1 MTDKDYQALQSAQ
14 LLYLWNVMEVPRG
27 TSIAALYLELGIL
40 PIQFET
46 EKRQLLFM
54 RRILNKDFD
63 DPGKDFD
70 DPLQLVYNEQLEY
83 EFEKNWANYV
93 RTATYTPADPKSTLF
108 DKPSNNRLL
117 YYYLNISIF
126 WKYIDKLRFWHL
138 I

>member
-14 LLYLWNVMEVPRG
+14 LLYLWNVMEVLRG

-46 EKRQLLFM
+46 EKRQLLFL

-93 RTATYTPADPKSTLF
+93 RTATYTPADPKSILF
-108 DKPSNNRLL
+108 DKPSTNSLL
-117 YYYLNISIF
+117 FYYLNISIF